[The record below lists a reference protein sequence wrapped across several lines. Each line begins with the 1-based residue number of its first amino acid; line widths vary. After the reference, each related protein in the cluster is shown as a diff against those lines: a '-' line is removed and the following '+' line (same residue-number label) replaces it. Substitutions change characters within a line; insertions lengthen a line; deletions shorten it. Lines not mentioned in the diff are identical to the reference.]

1 MIFDVTDF
9 PKFVSYA
16 GENFPNSLLMSDSLI
31 AAGYKSTKFRSY
43 GSWYM
48 DDEEYTWFVL
58 RWS

>member
-1 MIFDVTDF
+1 MLFDVTDF

-16 GENFPNSLLMSDSLI
+16 GENFPKSLMSDSII

-48 DDEEYTWFVL
+48 DDIEYTHFVL
-58 RWS
+58 RWA